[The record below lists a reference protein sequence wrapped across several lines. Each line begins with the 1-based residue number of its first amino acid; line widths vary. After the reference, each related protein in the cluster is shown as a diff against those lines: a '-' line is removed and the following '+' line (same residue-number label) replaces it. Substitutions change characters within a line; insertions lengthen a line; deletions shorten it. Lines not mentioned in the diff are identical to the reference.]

1 MTAAEET
8 SKQEEGGTA
17 QRCGVVAVVG
27 APNAGKS
34 TLVNQLVGAKVSIVT
49 HKVQT
54 TRTRV
59 RGIAIQD
66 SSQIVFVDTP
76 GIFLAKRRLERAM
89 VQAAWASVE
98 DADAVL
104 VIHDAGRS
112 RISDETR
119 QVLEGLAQV
128 RSEVIL
134 VLNKVDLVKRE
145 KLLDLAA
152 ELSAS
157 GNFSRVFMISALNG
171 DGTQDLL
178 DYLAG
183 RMPAGP
189 WLFPEDQL
197 SDLSLRMLAAEIT
210 REKLFLNLHQEL
222 PYALTVETESWE
234 DFKDGSA
241 RVQQVIYVS
250 RDQHKAICLGK
261 GGKTIRQVRQTAQR
275 EMEEALGQPIHLF
288 LFVKVRENWIDDPER
303 YRNLGLEFD
312 A

>member
-1 MTAAEET
+1 MNAAEGV
-8 SKQEEGGTA
+8 QH
-17 QRCGVVAVVG
+17 CGVVAVVG

-54 TRTRV
+54 TRTRL
-59 RGIAIQD
+59 RGIAIEGN
-66 SSQIVFVDTP
+66 SQIVFVDTP
-76 GIFLAKRRLERAM
+76 GIFSAKRRLERAM

-98 DADAVL
+98 DADIVL
-104 VIHDAGRS
+104 VIHDAGRKQ
-112 RISDETR
+112 ISEETR
-119 QVLEGLAQV
+119 QVIDGLAKAS
-128 RSEVIL
+128 SEIVL
-134 VLNKVDLVKRE
+134 VLNKIDLVKRE

-152 ELSAS
+152 QLSEL
-157 GNFSRVFMISALNG
+157 GKFSKVFMISALNG
-171 DGTQDLL
+171 DGLNDLKS
-178 DYLAG
+178 YLAA
-183 RMPAGP
+183 RMPEGP

-197 SDLSLRMLAAEIT
+197 SDSSLRMLAAEIT

-241 RVQQVIYVS
+241 RVEQTIYVG
-250 RDQHKAICLGK
+250 REQHKAMCLGK
-261 GGKTIRQVRQTAQR
+261 GGKTIRLVRQAAQK
-275 EMEEALGQPIHLF
+275 EMEEAFGQPVHLF

>member
-1 MTAAEET
+1 MTSPT
-8 SKQEEGGTA
+8 GV
-17 QRCGVVAVVG
+17 QRCGIVAVVG

-54 TRTRV
+54 TRTRI
-59 RGIAIQD
+59 RGIAAQGD
-66 SSQIVFVDTP
+66 SQIVFVDTP
-76 GIFLAKRRLERAM
+76 GIFEAKRRLERAM
-89 VQAAWASVE
+89 VQAAWAGVE
-98 DADAVL
+98 DADVVL
-104 VIHDAGRS
+104 VIHDAGR
-112 RISDETR
+112 RQVSDETR
-119 QVLEGLAQV
+119 QVIKGLAEA
-128 RSEVIL
+128 RSEVVL

-145 KLLDLAA
+145 KLLELAA
-152 ELSAS
+152 ELSAM
-157 GNFSRVFMISALNG
+157 GKFSKVFMISALNG
-171 DGTQDLL
+171 DGVQDLME
-178 DYLAG
+178 YLAT
-183 RMPAGP
+183 RMPEGP

-234 DFKDGSA
+234 EFKDGSV
-241 RVQQVIYVS
+241 RIEQVIYVG

-261 GGKTIRQVRQTAQR
+261 GGKTIRLVRQAAQK
-275 EMEEALGQPIHLF
+275 EMEEAFGQPVHLF
-288 LFVKVRENWIDDPER
+288 LFVKVRENWINDPER

>member
-1 MTAAEET
+1 MTAAEGT
-8 SKQEEGGTA
+8 VGEGV
-17 QRCGVVAVVG
+17 QRCGIVAVVG

-59 RGIAIQD
+59 RGIAVEGD
-66 SSQIVFVDTP
+66 SQIVFVDTP
-76 GIFLAKRRLERAM
+76 GIFTAKRRLERAM
-89 VQAAWASVE
+89 VQAAWAGVE
-98 DADAVL
+98 DADVVL
-104 VIHDAGRS
+104 VIHDAGR
-112 RISDETR
+112 REISDDSR
-119 QVLEGLAQV
+119 QVIEGLAQA

-145 KLLDLAA
+145 KLLELAA
-152 ELSAS
+152 ALSEMGKFAK
-157 GNFSRVFMISALNG
+157 VFMISALNG

-183 RMPAGP
+183 RMPEGP

-210 REKLFLNLHQEL
+210 REKLFFNLHQEL

-241 RVQQVIYVS
+241 RVQQVIYVG
-250 RDQHKAICLGK
+250 REQHKAICLGK
-261 GGKTIRQVRQTAQR
+261 GGKTIRLVRQTAQK
-275 EMEEALGQPIHLF
+275 EMEEAFGQPVHLF